1 MKKSLIVKTKK
12 ESNMGILAFLCWALF
27 MVITG
32 IKARDYNRS
41 VVLWVL
47 VGLVLSPLVSVIAVL
62 VLGKKEK

>member
-1 MKKSLIVKTKK
+1 
-12 ESNMGILAFLCWALF
+12 MGILAFLCWALF

-41 VVLWVL
+41 VILWVL

-62 VLGKKEK
+62 VLGKKE